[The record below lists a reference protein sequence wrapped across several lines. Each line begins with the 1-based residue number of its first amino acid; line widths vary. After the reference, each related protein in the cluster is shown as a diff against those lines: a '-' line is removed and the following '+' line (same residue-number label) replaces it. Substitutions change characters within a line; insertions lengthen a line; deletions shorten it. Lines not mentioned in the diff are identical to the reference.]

1 MYQYIA
7 TVYQSIRQ
15 SQEVK
20 KLRKGL
26 KKGSKKELTI
36 QQQQEFWLPGSYN
49 TLKKGQWKKK
59 GSD

>member
-26 KKGSKKELTI
+26 KKKDPTKELTI
-36 QQQQEFWLPGSYN
+36 QQQEFWLPGSYN
-49 TLKKGQWKKK
+49 TLKKGAVEKK
-59 GSD
+59 GK

>member
-20 KLRKGL
+20 KLRKRL
-26 KKGSKKELTI
+26 KKGPTKEPTI
-36 QQQQEFWLPGSYN
+36 QRQQEFWLPGSY
-49 TLKKGQWKKK
+49 
-59 GSD
+59 